1 MAQDNQEQ
9 IVEITLDDLGQS
21 LLEDAGETGNVAPA
35 TPPEGSP
42 EAADKAIP
50 VVVDAAKNANEV
62 SKQGQNVVGQM
73 PLNKPTPAD
82 PKAAIITPEASAAS
96 VAAATQAVKPIAG
109 QPMQSKASLIA
120 AVYEQMLKLTT
131 EELTTTYNSMV
142 TQAPPLAPN
151 PTPAEQIKAGPDG
164 VPTALN
170 PAPESQAPA
179 AESQPDTPPGASA
192 DVDLTPPAAVSNP
205 TGLPANTAPEVGPKT
220 ESLQILLAA
229 ERSLSES
236 FKTKASTIF
245 ESEVQNR
252 LKSR

>member
-170 PAPESQAPA
+170 PAPES
-179 AESQPDTPPGASA
+179 
-192 DVDLTPPAAVSNP
+192 
-205 TGLPANTAPEVGPKT
+205 
-220 ESLQILLAA
+220 
-229 ERSLSES
+229 
-236 FKTKASTIF
+236 
-245 ESEVQNR
+245 
-252 LKSR
+252 